1 MPACHFCSFVHSI
14 TTFVLAYVCL
24 NTNKAHF
31 TAYTHIDICFTQTSQ
46 CSNKYG
52 DMNST
57 RLFAYLLFTD
67 WHKLKDRVLYL
78 FTLTISLGAASLNHH
93 FCSRLNVS
101 SKYKQKHTHGMG
113 TQTHA
118 NKHTQTKGFIFLLII
133 NYYYFHRLARWRRSW
148 KIIDSYCTPICTLSS
163 QKTRILALNF
173 TSSSWSCICIFDYL
187 VRACV
192 LMCLCVVV
200 RACVLMC
207 LCVLVRACACLCV
220 LVRVVRACACGRMC
234 ACAARSNWVF
244 LCSGRQIFGFTT
256 TIGTILRRRILTQM
270 SPASL
275 QRCLWCPRCKAGASR
290 PRWAISLCM
299 RCSTRWT
306 RTATRLW
313 AKWIMLFVSQSL
325 FE

>member
-207 LCVLVRACACLCV
+207 LCVLVRACVWVRLPTPHNANKHPYQSKHFFWCLITFNV
-220 LVRVVRACACGRMC
+220 D
-234 ACAARSNWVF
+234 
-244 LCSGRQIFGFTT
+244 
-256 TIGTILRRRILTQM
+256 
-270 SPASL
+270 
-275 QRCLWCPRCKAGASR
+275 
-290 PRWAISLCM
+290 
-299 RCSTRWT
+299 T
-306 RTATRLW
+306 RTLIASHFFPSFGRVITTRSKRHTRSVKIESSIP
-313 AKWIMLFVSQSL
+313 KWFSFCREWETTNRHSR
-325 FE
+325 